1 MAVNNP
7 YNFLWNFKLNA
18 PRQGLFAS
26 LLIVS
31 FAFHTFLLVVATTH
45 QLNENRASQ
54 GQLMTTQLVTDSLAE
69 LEPANTISLALLA
82 NRYATNPSV
91 ASIRI
96 LDAQKQVLAT
106 SGMAKTRQGEVFVRD
121 ALQNEKKVGTIE
133 ITLIKPSIGE
143 ILRTQWLAILVSL
156 FIHLFLWLAYRAIA
170 RPTRSEYL
178 TRLNNEAR
186 LKHEIQQLTE
196 ALEAEK
202 ANRHIA
208 MAQAQQAQV
217 KPKAELKPLIK
228 SLESDQDILALN
240 IQYYDP
246 KQLMNTVNQSVSVP
260 YFNLCQIF
268 LNKSIELCAQHF
280 KLSSKDFTVQQ
291 VFNQNGALISIDADK
306 PDAAQCILMIGSVF
320 QLLSEVLYKR
330 YREDKRFVLQTRC
343 AITTSVEAMQLDALQ
358 AAERLANHL
367 IAKEMALYLS
377 NDQLKYI
384 GDCYQLV
391 ALPNPTNVL
400 TRHSFMINGMNQE
413 CAELAQNIR
422 TEILKG
428 KRNTVA
434 PEAIPEI

>member
-1 MAVNNP
+1 
-7 YNFLWNFKLNA
+7 LNA

-54 GQLMTTQLVTDSLAE
+54 GQLMTSQLVTDSLSE
-69 LEPANTISLALLA
+69 LEPANTVSLALLA

-96 LDAQKQVLAT
+96 LDAKKQVLAT

-156 FIHLFLWLAYRAIA
+156 LIHAFLWLAYRAIA

-178 TRLNNEAR
+178 ARINNEAR

-202 ANRHIA
+202 ANRTLAI
-208 MAQAQQAQV
+208 AQAQQQAQNKV
-217 KPKAELKPLIK
+217 KPEPKVAVT
-228 SLESDQDILALN
+228 SAVDDDQEILALN

-280 KLSSKDFTVQQ
+280 KLNSKDFVIHQA
-291 VFNQNGALISIDADK
+291 FNQHGAILSIDTEK
-306 PDAAQCILMIGSVF
+306 PDAAQSILMIGSVF

-343 AITTSVEAMQLDALQ
+343 AVTTSVEAMQLDAKH
-358 AAERLANHL
+358 AAERLVNHL

-377 NDQLKYI
+377 NDQLKHI

-400 TRHSFMINGMNQE
+400 TRHAFMINGMNNE

-428 KRNTVA
+428 KKQNVSSE
-434 PEAIPEI
+434 PVSDL

>member
-1 MAVNNP
+1 M
-7 YNFLWNFKLNA
+7 NA

-54 GQLMTTQLVTDSLAE
+54 GQLMTSQLVTDSLSE
-69 LEPANTISLALLA
+69 LEPANTVSLALLA

-96 LDAQKQVLAT
+96 LDAKKQVLAT

-156 FIHLFLWLAYRAIA
+156 LIHAFLWLAYRAIA

-178 TRLNNEAR
+178 ARINNEAR

-202 ANRHIA
+202 ANRTLAI
-208 MAQAQQAQV
+208 AQAQQQAQNKI
-217 KPKAELKPLIK
+217 KPEPKVAVT
-228 SLESDQDILALN
+228 STVDDDQEILALN

-280 KLSSKDFTVQQ
+280 KLNSKDFVIHQA
-291 VFNQNGALISIDADK
+291 FNQHGAILSVDAEK
-306 PDAAQCILMIGSVF
+306 PNAAQSILMIGSVF

-343 AITTSVEAMQLDALQ
+343 AVTTSVEAMQLDAKH
-358 AAERLANHL
+358 AAERLVNHL

-377 NDQLKYI
+377 NDQLKHI

-400 TRHSFMINGMNQE
+400 TRHAFMINGMNNE

-428 KRNTVA
+428 KKQSVSSE
-434 PEAIPEI
+434 PVSDL

>member
-1 MAVNNP
+1 M
-7 YNFLWNFKLNA
+7 LWKFTLNA

-54 GQLMTTQLVTDSLAE
+54 GQLMTSQLVTDSLSE
-69 LEPANTISLALLA
+69 LEPANTVSLALLA

-96 LDAQKQVLAT
+96 LDAKKQVLAT
-106 SGMAKTRQGEVFVRD
+106 SGMAKTRQGEVFIRD

-156 FIHLFLWLAYRAIA
+156 LIHAFLWLAYRAIA

-178 TRLNNEAR
+178 ARINNEAR

-202 ANRHIA
+202 ANRTLAI
-208 MAQAQQAQV
+208 AQAQQQAQNKV
-217 KPKAELKPLIK
+217 KPEPKVAVT
-228 SLESDQDILALN
+228 SAVDDDQEILALN

-280 KLSSKDFTVQQ
+280 KLNSKDFVIHQA
-291 VFNQNGALISIDADK
+291 FNQHGAILSIDAEK
-306 PDAAQCILMIGSVF
+306 PDAAQSILMIGSVF

-343 AITTSVEAMQLDALQ
+343 AVTTSVEAMQLDAKH
-358 AAERLANHL
+358 AAERLVNHL

-377 NDQLKYI
+377 NDQLKHI

-400 TRHSFMINGMNQE
+400 TRHAFMINGMNNE

-428 KRNTVA
+428 KKQNVSSE
-434 PEAIPEI
+434 PISDL

>member
-1 MAVNNP
+1 M
-7 YNFLWNFKLNA
+7 NA

-54 GQLMTTQLVTDSLAE
+54 GQLMTSQLVTDSLSE
-69 LEPANTISLALLA
+69 LEPANTVSLALLA

-96 LDAQKQVLAT
+96 LDAKKQVLAT

-156 FIHLFLWLAYRAIA
+156 LIHAFLWLAYRAIA

-178 TRLNNEAR
+178 ARINNEAR

-202 ANRHIA
+202 ANRTLAI
-208 MAQAQQAQV
+208 AQAQQQAQNKV
-217 KPKAELKPLIK
+217 KPEPKVAVT
-228 SLESDQDILALN
+228 SAVDDDQEILALN

-280 KLSSKDFTVQQ
+280 KLNSKDFVIHQA
-291 VFNQNGALISIDADK
+291 FNQHGAILSIDAEK
-306 PDAAQCILMIGSVF
+306 PDAAQSILMIGSVF

-343 AITTSVEAMQLDALQ
+343 AVTTSVEAMQLDAKH
-358 AAERLANHL
+358 AAERLVNHL

-377 NDQLKYI
+377 NDQLKHI

-400 TRHSFMINGMNQE
+400 TRHAFMINGMNNE

-428 KRNTVA
+428 KKQNVSSE
-434 PEAIPEI
+434 PVSDL

>member
-1 MAVNNP
+1 M
-7 YNFLWNFKLNA
+7 NA

-54 GQLMTTQLVTDSLAE
+54 GQLMTSQLVTDSLSE
-69 LEPANTISLALLA
+69 LEPANTVSLALLA

-96 LDAQKQVLAT
+96 LDAKKQVLAT

-156 FIHLFLWLAYRAIA
+156 LIHAFLWLAYRAIA

-178 TRLNNEAR
+178 ARINNEAR

-202 ANRHIA
+202 ANRTLAI
-208 MAQAQQAQV
+208 AQAQQQAQNKV
-217 KPKAELKPLIK
+217 KPEPKVAVT
-228 SLESDQDILALN
+228 SAVDDDQEILALN

-280 KLSSKDFTVQQ
+280 KLNSKDFVIHQA
-291 VFNQNGALISIDADK
+291 FNQHGAILSIDAEK
-306 PDAAQCILMIGSVF
+306 PDAAQSILMIGSVF

-343 AITTSVEAMQLDALQ
+343 AVTTSVEAMQLDAKH
-358 AAERLANHL
+358 AAERLVNHL

-377 NDQLKYI
+377 NDQLKHI

-400 TRHSFMINGMNQE
+400 TRHAFMINGMNNE

-428 KRNTVA
+428 KKQSVSSE
-434 PEAIPEI
+434 PISDL